1 MKLCPLCQALL
12 PEDFPDGP
20 CRRCCRLAAA
30 PLIAPVLQVGTSP
43 LGELQ
48 KSSGLGPTLRRILCA
63 VVIVTLGLALWVYC
77 FGGQGSSISGI
88 GMAHVKRVQE
98 SHVIIPEMACLMGE
112 GSERIP
118 GFIRPGPTLPSGAK
132 ELHVRMKKPTQE
144 MHITRLHYAVED
156 AVPRYL
162 NESPVA
168 VGFTEEGT
176 KGLRL
181 EDPRYHNV
189 RAPAS
194 ELRERIRKL
203 DLWVPPT
210 DGIFCGTLLSN
221 EPTTPDLITLL
232 PTIPLPDGVYCLH
245 TDDFREGLELPEIT
259 AQFTIG
265 GLSEFHFASATAALD
280 DGKMML
286 SLGMIN
292 EGMGEF
298 NGHQLAILLQKD
310 GLEDEEDS
318 RIARWMEVPPIVPA
332 GGSNV
337 FTKAVRVKDLAP
349 GTYHFSGYVAAVGT
363 YDANDHSGK
372 FTSNSFTITANAIE
386 PR

>member
-20 CRRCCRLAAA
+20 CRRCSRLASA
-30 PLIAPVLQVGTSP
+30 PLIAPVPQGDPLP
-43 LGELQ
+43 LGAPQ
-48 KSSGLGPTLRRILCA
+48 KLGGVGPKLRRILCA
-63 VVIVTLGLALWVYC
+63 VVIVTVGLALWVFC
-77 FGGQGSSISGI
+77 FGGQGNSISG
-88 GMAHVKRVQE
+88 MAMVHVKRVQE

-156 AVPRYL
+156 SVPRYL

-194 ELRERIRKL
+194 ELQERIRKL

-221 EPTTPDLITLL
+221 EPTTPGLITLL

-245 TDDFREGLELPEIT
+245 TDGFQEGLDLPEIT

-265 GLSEFHFASATAALD
+265 GLSEFRFAGATAGLEC
-280 DGKMML
+280 GKMML
-286 SLGMIN
+286 SLAMIN

-298 NGHQLAILLQKD
+298 NEHQLAVMLQKD
-310 GLEDEEDS
+310 GLEDEDDS
-318 RIARWMEVPPIVPA
+318 RITRWMEASPIVPA

-337 FTKAVRVKDLAP
+337 FTKAFNVKDLAP
-349 GTYHFSGYVAAVGT
+349 GNYHFSGYVAAVGT
-363 YDANDHSGK
+363 YDANDHSGA
-372 FTSNSFTITANAIE
+372 FTSNSFSIPANAIK